1 MSKTE
6 DFLDADKEVRGQ
18 NFVCLSFVSPS
29 KDFLT
34 DKETYM
40 AQKFLKKFKDDIL
53 FQLNLDDEL
62 KNNSRVKKLLNKL
75 TENIGE
81 RYNDYKKI
89 NQTDLDQEFNS
100 QKDGYLTMR
109 GLKVRGCYETLREAQ
124 VRAKVLQKTDPNFH
138 VFVGQVG
145 YWLPWDPEADHIE
158 DQEYQEEQLNELV
171 KGYKE
176 QAQKRDEFYEERRK
190 ELSNA
195 AKEDGKKGRTDNK
208 IENKIEEISTDTKSD
223 EWEKAK
229 EETIETT
236 EEKSDKNMRE
246 IIENIF

>member
-40 AQKFLKKFKDDIL
+40 SQKFLKKFKDDIL

-62 KNNSRVKKLLNKL
+62 KNNDRVKKLLDKL

-124 VRAKVLQKTDPNFH
+124 VRAKVLQKTDQNFH

-190 ELSNA
+190 ELSSA
-195 AKEDGKKGRTDNK
+195 AKEEGQKARTD
-208 IENKIEEISTDTKSD
+208 NKIEEISTDTKND

-236 EEKSDKNMRE
+236 DEKSDKNMRE

>member
-1 MSKTE
+1 
-6 DFLDADKEVRGQ
+6 
-18 NFVCLSFVSPS
+18 
-29 KDFLT
+29 
-34 DKETYM
+34 
-40 AQKFLKKFKDDIL
+40 
-53 FQLNLDDEL
+53 
-62 KNNSRVKKLLNKL
+62 
-75 TENIGE
+75 
-81 RYNDYKKI
+81 
-89 NQTDLDQEFNS
+89 
-100 QKDGYLTMR
+100 MR

-190 ELSNA
+190 ELSSA
-195 AKEDGKKGRTDNK
+195 AKTDGQKGRTDNK
-208 IENKIEEISTDTKSD
+208 IENKIEEISSDTKND

>member
-62 KNNSRVKKLLNKL
+62 KNNNRVKKLLDKL

-89 NQTDLDQEFNS
+89 NQTDLDHEFNS
-100 QKDGYLTMR
+100 EKDGYLTMR

-190 ELSNA
+190 ELSSA
-195 AKEDGKKGRTDNK
+195 AKEEGQKGKTD
-208 IENKIEEISTDTKSD
+208 NKIEEISTDTKSD

>member
-40 AQKFLKKFKDDIL
+40 SQKFLKKFKDDIL

-62 KNNSRVKKLLNKL
+62 KNNDRVKKLLDKL

-124 VRAKVLQKTDPNFH
+124 VRAKVLQKTDQNFH

-190 ELSNA
+190 ELSSA
-195 AKEDGKKGRTDNK
+195 AKEDGQKARTD
-208 IENKIEEISTDTKSD
+208 NKIEEISTDTKND

-236 EEKSDKNMRE
+236 DEKSDKNMRE

>member
-29 KDFLT
+29 KEFLT

-40 AQKFLKKFKDDIL
+40 AQNFLKKFKDDIL

-62 KNNSRVKKLLNKL
+62 KNNDRVKKLLNKL
-75 TENIGE
+75 TENIGD

-89 NQTDLDQEFNS
+89 NQTDLDQKFNS

-176 QAQKRDEFYEERRK
+176 QAQKRDEFYEERRR
-190 ELSNA
+190 ELSSA
-195 AKEDGKKGRTDNK
+195 AKEEGQKGKTD
-208 IENKIEEISTDTKSD
+208 NKIEEISTDTKND

>member
-29 KDFLT
+29 KEFLT

-40 AQKFLKKFKDDIL
+40 AQNFLKKFKDDIL

-62 KNNSRVKKLLNKL
+62 KNNDRVKKLLNKL

-89 NQTDLDQEFNS
+89 NQTDLDQKFNS

-176 QAQKRDEFYEERRK
+176 QAQKRDEFYEERRR
-190 ELSNA
+190 ELTSA
-195 AKEDGKKGRTDNK
+195 AKEEGQKGRTD
-208 IENKIEEISTDTKSD
+208 NKIEEISTDTKND

-236 EEKSDKNMRE
+236 DEKSDKNMRE

>member
-34 DKETYM
+34 EKETYM
-40 AQKFLKKFKDDIL
+40 SQKFLKKFKDDIL

-62 KNNSRVKKLLNKL
+62 KNNNRVKKLLDKL

-176 QAQKRDEFYEERRK
+176 QAQKRDEFYEDRRK

-195 AKEDGKKGRTDNK
+195 AKEDGQKGKTD
-208 IENKIEEISTDTKSD
+208 NKIEEISTDTKSD

-236 EEKSDKNMRE
+236 GEKSDKNMRE

>member
-29 KDFLT
+29 KEFLT

-40 AQKFLKKFKDDIL
+40 AQNFLKKFKDDIL

-62 KNNSRVKKLLNKL
+62 KNNDRVKKLLNKL
-75 TENIGE
+75 TENIGD

-89 NQTDLDQEFNS
+89 NQTDLDQKFNS

-176 QAQKRDEFYEERRK
+176 QAQKRDEFYEERRR
-190 ELSNA
+190 ELSSA
-195 AKEDGKKGRTDNK
+195 AKEDGQKGKTDS
-208 IENKIEEISTDTKSD
+208 KIEEINTDTKND

>member
-18 NFVCLSFVSPS
+18 NFVYISFVSPS

-40 AQKFLKKFKDDIL
+40 SQKFLKKFKDDIL

-62 KNNSRVKKLLNKL
+62 KNNDRVKKLLDKL

-124 VRAKVLQKTDPNFH
+124 VRAKVLQKTDQNFH

-190 ELSNA
+190 ELSSA
-195 AKEDGKKGRTDNK
+195 AKEDGQKARTD
-208 IENKIEEISTDTKSD
+208 NKIEEISTDTKND

-236 EEKSDKNMRE
+236 DEKSDKNMRE

>member
-18 NFVCLSFVSPS
+18 NFVCISFVSPS

-40 AQKFLKKFKDDIL
+40 SQKFLKKFKDDIL

-62 KNNSRVKKLLNKL
+62 KNNDRVKKLLDKL

-124 VRAKVLQKTDPNFH
+124 VRAKVLQKTDQNFH

-190 ELSNA
+190 ELSSA
-195 AKEDGKKGRTDNK
+195 AKEDGQKARTD
-208 IENKIEEISTDTKSD
+208 NKIEEISTDTKND

-236 EEKSDKNMRE
+236 DEKSDKNMRE